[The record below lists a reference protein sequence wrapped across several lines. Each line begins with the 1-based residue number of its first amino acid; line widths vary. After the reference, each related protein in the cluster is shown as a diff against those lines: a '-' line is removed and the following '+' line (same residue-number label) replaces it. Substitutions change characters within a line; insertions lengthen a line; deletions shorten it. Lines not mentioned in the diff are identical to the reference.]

1 MSQTA
6 GAGDSIYRRG
16 FGLKQE
22 VAGELVEDY
31 HSPLVDYL
39 QQNGYELETEN
50 VHVLLAREYG
60 FCYGVD
66 RAVDYAYESRR
77 KFPDRRLFL
86 TTEIIHNPRVN
97 RRLMEMGIRFLSGQ
111 YASGT
116 AVEDLRPEDV
126 VLLPAFGVSTAE
138 LERLRKTGCV
148 IVDTTCGSVANV
160 WRRVEHYAREGYTSL
175 IHGKY
180 DHEETIATCSRAES
194 SIGSK
199 YLVVRDRA
207 EAESVCDY
215 IRGNGNR
222 LRFLETFAHSCS
234 KGFDPDLHL
243 QKVGVAN
250 QTTMLSSE
258 SLEIADRIRQA
269 FVDRYGEEE
278 SDKRFLSF
286 DTICSATQDRQD
298 AVIEMTQRDIDLMIV
313 VGGFNSSNT
322 GHLCEI
328 AAEHFPSFHIDDVS
342 RIEGGSRIV
351 HKKPLSDEILV
362 TENWL
367 PEGFCRIGFTAG
379 ASTPNLVVGKVIA
392 EVLRLKGIN
401 RDSHLLFLLQA

>member
-1 MSQTA
+1 
-6 GAGDSIYRRG
+6 
-16 FGLKQE
+16 
-22 VAGELVEDY
+22 
-31 HSPLVDYL
+31 
-39 QQNGYELETEN
+39 
-50 VHVLLAREYG
+50 
-60 FCYGVD
+60 
-66 RAVDYAYESRR
+66 
-77 KFPDRRLFL
+77 
-86 TTEIIHNPRVN
+86 
-97 RRLMEMGIRFLSGQ
+97 
-111 YASGT
+111 
-116 AVEDLRPEDV
+116 
-126 VLLPAFGVSTAE
+126 
-138 LERLRKTGCV
+138 
-148 IVDTTCGSVANV
+148 
-160 WRRVEHYAREGYTSL
+160 
-175 IHGKY
+175 
-180 DHEETIATCSRAES
+180 
-194 SIGSK
+194 
-199 YLVVRDRA
+199 
-207 EAESVCDY
+207 
-215 IRGNGNR
+215 
-222 LRFLETFAHSCS
+222 
-234 KGFDPDLHL
+234 
-243 QKVGVAN
+243 
-250 QTTMLSSE
+250 MLSSE